1 MPARTTTQ
9 VSSRAGYGSFAPLVQ
24 AMYEARHK
32 ALDRM
37 TAECEELGGHG
48 VVGVRLTIGGFPAGG
63 LEFKAIGTAVR
74 APGVGPVS
82 TWPHRGSHPKRPFT
96 SDLSGQDFAK
106 LIMKGWVP
114 AGLALGIS
122 IGSRHDDW
130 LTVGQTRWGA
140 GNAEVTGFTELVNDA
155 RHDARQQLER
165 DVARL
170 GGEGVVIADMQMRV
184 RERECPVQEG
194 RRDHIVEA
202 TTIGTAIA
210 RFSRF
215 RAAAQRPDAGHH
227 VARPAAPPGRQD
239 QDLTGET
246 MTDQANIATELDAA
260 GVPHDAMRRLAE
272 LQPGRPGSIFTSDL
286 SVNEFLLVRE
296 VGFRPLGLVLGSSIY
311 HVGLQIGRWGS
322 NQELDVLSQAMYHAR
337 ELAMS
342 RMEAEADALH
352 ADGIVGVR
360 LDVEMKEFGAD
371 IAEFIAVGT
380 AVKAEE
386 GAGGGGVENW
396 RNNKNQPFTSDL
408 SGQDFWTL
416 IRAGYAPL
424 GMVMGSC
431 VYHVAHQK
439 FGNKIGN
446 IGKNVEIEQFT
457 QALYDARELAM
468 SRMQAEAEELHAEGI
483 VGVQLRQHSHTWGSH
498 TTEFF
503 AIGTAVRPLRPDHI
517 IERPT
522 MVLTL
527 DA

>member
-1 MPARTTTQ
+1 MAEIRASGTWGSALTSDEFAAIRSVGFAPAGQVLGACVYNIGYTGGYACPGSWGAWGNVTPYRTKTQ

-48 VVGVRLTIGGFPAGG
+48 VVGVRLTIGAFPAGG

-130 LTVGQTRWGA
+130 LTVGQTRWGS

-210 RFSRF
+210 RFSHSEQRHSGPTLAIMSLDPQ
-215 RAAAQRPDAGHH
+215 RRQAAR
-227 VARPAAPPGRQD
+227 
-239 QDLTGET
+239 
-246 MTDQANIATELDAA
+246 
-260 GVPHDAMRRLAE
+260 
-272 LQPGRPGSIFTSDL
+272 
-286 SVNEFLLVRE
+286 
-296 VGFRPLGLVLGSSIY
+296 
-311 HVGLQIGRWGS
+311 
-322 NQELDVLSQAMYHAR
+322 
-337 ELAMS
+337 
-342 RMEAEADALH
+342 
-352 ADGIVGVR
+352 
-360 LDVEMKEFGAD
+360 
-371 IAEFIAVGT
+371 
-380 AVKAEE
+380 
-386 GAGGGGVENW
+386 
-396 RNNKNQPFTSDL
+396 
-408 SGQDFWTL
+408 
-416 IRAGYAPL
+416 IR
-424 GMVMGSC
+424 
-431 VYHVAHQK
+431 
-439 FGNKIGN
+439 I
-446 IGKNVEIEQFT
+446 
-457 QALYDARELAM
+457 
-468 SRMQAEAEELHAEGI
+468 
-483 VGVQLRQHSHTWGSH
+483 
-498 TTEFF
+498 
-503 AIGTAVRPLRPDHI
+503 
-517 IERPT
+517 
-522 MVLTL
+522 
-527 DA
+527 